1 MFPMNALDHNTG
13 VEVLDLQSNMEFLA
27 RPSHQRDALA
37 QLVGMQRLAH
47 AFTENS
53 DGVLQEL
60 SDIAVQLCGAESAG
74 ISLETFGPEGQ
85 QLFQWVAIS
94 GVYSPFLNA
103 TVPYHW
109 MPCGVC
115 LDRSQ
120 PQTLRVPVAHFAAM
134 GLEELPPPITDGI
147 LIPWHVG
154 SSRGTI
160 WVLAHGRTDAFD
172 HMDYNIMQM
181 FSDFAA
187 MAVRN
192 QQQQKTILQQT
203 RAAAAADMA
212 NGLAH
217 QINNPLQKLTNSI
230 FLADTQSGDASGHIK
245 QASDDLQQLSSLVQ
259 QLLALSD
266 EA

>member
-1 MFPMNALDHNTG
+1 MNAPDHYTG
-13 VEVLDLQSNMEFLA
+13 VEVIDLQSNTQFLA
-27 RPSHQRDALA
+27 RPAHQRDALA
-37 QLVGMQRLAH
+37 QFAGMQRLAH
-47 AFTENS
+47 AFTNHP

-74 ISLETFGPEGQ
+74 VSLETFGSEGE

-94 GVYSPFLNA
+94 GAYSPFLNA
-103 TVPYHW
+103 SVPYHW

-120 PQTLRVPVAHFAAM
+120 PQIIRVPVAHFSAM
-134 GLEELPPPITDGI
+134 GLEQLPPPITDGM
-147 LIPWHVG
+147 LIPWQVG
-154 SSRGTI
+154 ATRGTI
-160 WVLAHGRTDAFD
+160 WNLAHARTDAFD

-203 RAAAAADMA
+203 RATAAAEMA
-212 NGLAH
+212 NELAH
-217 QINNPLQKLTNSI
+217 QINNPLQKLSNSI
-230 FLADTQSGDASGHIK
+230 SLADSKAADASVHIK
-245 QASDDLQQLSSLVQ
+245 QASDDLHQLSSLVQ
-259 QLLALSD
+259 QLLALSYK
-266 EA
+266 A

>member
-1 MFPMNALDHNTG
+1 MDALDHNTG
-13 VEVLDLQSNMEFLA
+13 VEVLDLQSNTEFLA
-27 RPSHQRDALA
+27 RPSYPRDALT
-37 QLVGMQRLAH
+37 QLAGMQRLAH
-47 AFTENS
+47 AFTENP
-53 DGVLQEL
+53 DRVLQEL
-60 SDIAVQLCGAESAG
+60 SDIAIQLCGAESAG

-85 QLFQWVAIS
+85 RLFQWVAIS

-103 TVPYHW
+103 SVPYHW

-115 LDRSQ
+115 LDRGQ
-120 PQTLRVPVAHFAAM
+120 PQTIRVPVAHFAAM
-134 GLEELPPPITDGI
+134 GLEKLPAPITDGI
-147 LIPWHVG
+147 LIPWQVD
-154 SSRGTI
+154 SARGTI
-160 WVLAHGRTDAFD
+160 WILAHVRTDAFD
-172 HMDYNIMQM
+172 HMDYSIMQM

-230 FLADTQSGDASGHIK
+230 FLANTQSASTPGHIK
-245 QASDDLQQLSSLVQ
+245 QAIDDLQQLSSLVKR
-259 QLLALSD
+259 LLAISD
-266 EA
+266 KA

>member
-1 MFPMNALDHNTG
+1 MHALDNNTD
-13 VEVLDLQSNMEFLA
+13 VEVLDLRSNTEFLA
-27 RPSHQRDALA
+27 RPCHQRDALA
-37 QLVGMQRLAH
+37 QLAGMQRLAR
-47 AFTENS
+47 AFTENA

-60 SDIAVQLCGAESAG
+60 SDIAVQLCDAESAG
-74 ISLETFGPEGQ
+74 VSLEIIGPEGQ

-94 GVYSPFLNA
+94 GVYSSFLNA
-103 TVPYHW
+103 TVPYDW

-160 WVLAHGRTDAFD
+160 WVLAHGRTDVFD
-172 HMDYNIMQM
+172 HMDYTIMQM

-187 MAVRN
+187 TAVRS

-203 RAAAAADMA
+203 RAAASVAMA

-217 QINNPLQKLTNSI
+217 QINNPLQKLANSI
-230 FLADTQSGDASGHIK
+230 FLADTQSGDVPGHIR
-245 QASDDLQQLSSLVQ
+245 QASDDLQKLSSLVQ

-266 EA
+266 KA

>member
-1 MFPMNALDHNTG
+1 VNALDHNTG
-13 VEVLDLQSNMEFLA
+13 VEVLDLRSNTDFLA
-27 RPSHQRDALA
+27 RPSHPREALA
-37 QLVGMQRLAH
+37 QLAGMQRLAH
-47 AFTENS
+47 AFTENT

-60 SDIAVQLCGAESAG
+60 SDVAVQLCGAESAG
-74 ISLETFGPEGQ
+74 ISLETFGPDGE

-134 GLEELPPPITDGI
+134 GLQELPPPITDG
-147 LIPWHVG
+147 LLLPWQTG

-160 WVLAHGRTDAFD
+160 WVLAHGRTEAFD
-172 HMDYNIMQM
+172 KMDYDIMQM

-192 QQQQKTILQQT
+192 QQQLKTILQQT
-203 RAAAAADMA
+203 RATASNERA
-212 NGLAH
+212 NELAH
-217 QINNPLQKLTNSI
+217 LINNPLQKLSNSI
-230 FLADTQSGDASGHIK
+230 FLANTQHADSSVHLR
-245 QASDDLQQLSSLVQ
+245 QANDDLLQLSSLVH
-259 QLLALSD
+259 QLLALS
-266 EA
+266 EKT

>member
-1 MFPMNALDHNTG
+1 MNALDHNTG
-13 VEVLDLQSNMEFLA
+13 VEVLDLQSNTDFLA
-27 RPSHQRDALA
+27 RSSHQRDALA
-37 QLVGMQRLAH
+37 QLAGMQRLAH
-47 AFTENS
+47 AFTDKPDS
-53 DGVLQEL
+53 VLQEL

-74 ISLETFGPEGQ
+74 VSLEIFGPEGE

-94 GVYSPFLNA
+94 GTYAPFLNA
-103 TVPYHW
+103 KVPYHW

-134 GLEELPPPITDGI
+134 GLGELPPPITDGI
-147 LIPWHVG
+147 LIPWQVG
-154 SSRGTI
+154 ATRGTI
-160 WVLAHGRTDAFD
+160 WVLAHGRTEAFD
-172 HMDYNIMQM
+172 NMDYSIMQT
-181 FSDFAA
+181 FSDFAS

-192 QQQQKTILQQT
+192 QQQLKTILQQT

-230 FLADTQSGDASGHIK
+230 FLAATQSEDAPGHIK
-245 QASDDLQQLSSLVQ
+245 QASKDLQHLSSLVQ
-259 QLLALSD
+259 QLLALSNK
-266 EA
+266 E

>member
-1 MFPMNALDHNTG
+1 MNALDHNTG
-13 VEVLDLQSNMEFLA
+13 VEVLDLQSNTEFLA

-53 DGVLQEL
+53 DGVFQEL

-85 QLFQWVAIS
+85 QFFQWVAIS

-103 TVPYHW
+103 TMPYHW
-109 MPCGVC
+109 MPCGIC

-203 RAAAAADMA
+203 RAAADMA

-230 FLADTQSGDASGHIK
+230 FLANTQSGDASGHIK
-245 QASDDLQQLSSLVQ
+245 QASDDLQQLSSLVR
-259 QLLALSD
+259 QLLALTD

>member
-1 MFPMNALDHNTG
+1 MNALDHNTG

-47 AFTENS
+47 AFTENT

-74 ISLETFGPEGQ
+74 ISLETFGPEGE

-120 PQTLRVPVAHFAAM
+120 PQTLRVPIAHFAAM

-172 HMDYNIMQM
+172 HMDYSIMQM

-203 RAAAAADMA
+203 RAAAAVDMA
-212 NGLAH
+212 NSLAH
-217 QINNPLQKLTNSI
+217 QINNPLQKLANSI
-230 FLADTQSGDASGHIK
+230 FLAGTQSAAASGHIK

>member
-1 MFPMNALDHNTG
+1 MNALDHNTG
-13 VEVLDLQSNMEFLA
+13 VEVLDLQSNADFLA

-37 QLVGMQRLAH
+37 QLAGMQRLAR

-74 ISLETFGPEGQ
+74 ISLETFGPEGE

-134 GLEELPPPITDGI
+134 GLNELPPPITDGI
-147 LIPWHVG
+147 LIPWQVG
-154 SSRGTI
+154 SIRGTV

-192 QQQQKTILQQT
+192 QQQLKTILQQT
-203 RAAAAADMA
+203 SAAAAADMA

-230 FLADTQSGDASGHIK
+230 FLADTQSAHAPGHIK
-245 QASDDLQQLSSLVQ
+245 QASEDLQQLSSLVQ
-259 QLLALSD
+259 QLLALSNK
-266 EA
+266 A

>member
-1 MFPMNALDHNTG
+1 MNALDHNTG
-13 VEVLDLQSNMEFLA
+13 VEVLDLQSNTDFLA

-37 QLVGMQRLAH
+37 QLAGMQRLART
-47 AFTENS
+47 FTNNS

-60 SDIAVQLCGAESAG
+60 TDIAVQLCGAESAG
-74 ISLETFGPEGQ
+74 VSLETFGPEGQ

-94 GVYSPFLNA
+94 GVYSPFLSA
-103 TVPYHW
+103 IVPYHW

-147 LIPWHVG
+147 LIPWQVG

-160 WVLAHGRTDAFD
+160 WVLAHSRTDAFD
-172 HMDYNIMQM
+172 QMDYNIMQM

-192 QQQQKTILQQT
+192 LQQQKKILQQA
-203 RAAAAADMA
+203 RSAAAADMA
-212 NGLAH
+212 NELAH

-230 FLADTQSGDASGHIK
+230 FLADTNSADTPIYVK

-266 EA
+266 KA